1 MGTFGM
7 DTGAVH
13 TAGGNVQKQAEEF
26 GYNHRKISEIV
37 KGITASEYTSTDA
50 QAIAR
55 SIENYDPLLNQVQAK
70 LEGHGNYGVHASN
83 KTTAVNDEIKS
94 NIAAKL

>member
-26 GYNHRKISEIV
+26 GYNHQKISNIV
-37 KGITASEYTSTDA
+37 KGIIASDYTSTDA
-50 QAIAR
+50 IAIAK
-55 SIENYDPLLNQVQAK
+55 SIENYDPLLNQIQAK
-70 LEGHGNYGVHASN
+70 LEGHGNYGIHASN
-83 KTTAVNDEIKS
+83 KTTAVNEEIQS
-94 NIAAKL
+94 DIAGNL